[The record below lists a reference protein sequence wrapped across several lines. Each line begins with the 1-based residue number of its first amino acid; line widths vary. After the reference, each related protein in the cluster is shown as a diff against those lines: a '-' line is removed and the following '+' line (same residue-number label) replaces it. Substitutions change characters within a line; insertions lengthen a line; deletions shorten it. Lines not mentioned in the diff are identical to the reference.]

1 MCVVVVIVLVV
12 FDCSNVESEIDS
24 EEVKVD
30 GVFEDETMDDVS
42 NNVVETILDVVC
54 NNSPDVAAVSVEL
67 ICVVE
72 TVVDGISFCDDDSVI
87 IMVDGISVEESIRVV
102 DELYSAE
109 VVSKSVVLLVGVIDG
124 DSFDNVVVC
133 KPIIFE
139 VTVDD
144 DSEDGVEFCDC
155 EIRVVEFSVGGVVS
169 AVLCISESV
178 DETSSDIV
186 VCVVFIVSAVL
197 PNVARV
203 DEDNNVSV
211 EV

>member
-72 TVVDGISFCDDDSVI
+72 TVVDGISFCDDDSVM
-87 IMVDGISVEESIRVV
+87 IMVDGISVEESIIVV

-133 KPIIFE
+133 KLIIVE
-139 VTVDD
+139 VTVGD
-144 DSEDGVEFCDC
+144 DSEDGVELCDC
-155 EIRVVEFSVGGVVS
+155 EIIIVEFSVDSVAS
-169 AVLCISESV
+169 AVLSVSESV

-186 VCVVFIVSAVL
+186 VCVVCIVSAVL
-197 PNVARV
+197 PNVVRV

>member
-24 EEVKVD
+24 VEVKVD
-30 GVFEDETMDDVS
+30 GVFEDETMDDAS

-72 TVVDGISFCDDDSVI
+72 TVVDGISFCDDDSVM
-87 IMVDGISVEESIRVV
+87 IMVDGISVEESIIVV

-109 VVSKSVVLLVGVIDG
+109 VVSKSVVLLVGVIDW

-133 KPIIFE
+133 KPIIVE
-139 VTVDD
+139 VTVGD
-144 DSEDGVEFCDC
+144 DSEDGVELCDC
-155 EIRVVEFSVGGVVS
+155 EIIIVEFSVDSVAS
-169 AVLCISESV
+169 AVLSVSESV
-178 DETSSDIV
+178 DETSDIV
-186 VCVVFIVSAVL
+186 VCVVCIVSAVL

-203 DEDNNVSV
+203 DEDNNVPV
-211 EV
+211 EE